1 MINMVKLPTNK
12 SSLFLRV
19 AKGHFATSH
28 SHINYYIDVTTQK
41 ARLSE
46 AKAVAKELVAA
57 YQHSTIVDTVLCLDG
72 TQVIGT
78 CLANELTK
86 DGFSNMNAHQ
96 TIYVITPEY
105 TSGSQIILRDNL
117 APMVRG
123 KHVLILSAS
132 ITTGYTVQAAIEAGK
147 QALAQIGQEDAGA
160 RIMFTFLTGCLK
172 GLDGNFVSPTVSLS
186 LGLEAGQLGLPDP
199 RQDLVRPYCVRFTVC
214 NTRVDVPE
222 FERHLREYS
231 SFALVERHEKG
242 IEVHLHTDHVGKVVE
257 QAVGWGPIKN
267 LHITNMSEGHVLS
280 AHGALMRVALLAV
293 AENKVQAREMQEAG
307 VHIIVSGGE
316 SSCPSVGE
324 LVNAAHSD
332 LASSY
337 VMLSWSR
344 DYRLAFRQAK
354 RLLGDR
360 VELVL
365 CQDKMQ
371 QAKAIKAFDPEKDAA
386 ENSRIMQQA
395 AGVAES

>member
-86 DGFSNMNAHQ
+86 DGFANMNAHQ

-132 ITTGYTVQAAIEAGK
+132 ITTGYTVQAAIEAVHCG
-147 QALAQIGQEDAGA
+147 GPVG
-160 RIMFTFLTGCLK
+160 
-172 GLDGNFVSPTVSLS
+172 
-186 LGLEAGQLGLPDP
+186 
-199 RQDLVRPYCVRFTVC
+199 
-214 NTRVDVPE
+214 
-222 FERHLREYS
+222 HLRHHPRVS
-231 SFALVERHEKG
+231 GHPG
-242 IEVHLHTDHVGKVVE
+242 HLHLRPLQPARLRQLRQPRLPHVQGRPAHRRAGE
-257 QAVGWGPIKN
+257 QLRLFGPLNLKSSSLFLPAVQ
-267 LHITNMSEGHVLS
+267 LH
-280 AHGALMRVALLAV
+280 
-293 AENKVQAREMQEAG
+293 
-307 VHIIVSGGE
+307 GGE
-316 SSCPSVGE
+316 FFYIS
-324 LVNAAHSD
+324 
-332 LASSY
+332 
-337 VMLSWSR
+337 
-344 DYRLAFRQAK
+344 Q
-354 RLLGDR
+354 
-360 VELVL
+360 
-365 CQDKMQ
+365 
-371 QAKAIKAFDPEKDAA
+371 
-386 ENSRIMQQA
+386 
-395 AGVAES
+395 